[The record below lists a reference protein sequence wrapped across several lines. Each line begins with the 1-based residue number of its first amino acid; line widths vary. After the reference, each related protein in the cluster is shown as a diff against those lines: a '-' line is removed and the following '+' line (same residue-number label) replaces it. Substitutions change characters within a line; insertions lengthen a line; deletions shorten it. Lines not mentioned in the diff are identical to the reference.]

1 MTDLFPVFPCDGKG
15 VYPSEAVLSASGA
28 RLSWENLRC
37 WAYQAAACTEASS
50 LLDFPAPDVDAPVAP
65 DQVFVSQR
73 ARRLVGFVLARP
85 RTGCGAVEWVIRN
98 LPDIRGALPSLDA
111 LLSEA
116 GEMTRF
122 IEDGGGAPAPPAPQ
136 GAPSDA

>member
-50 LLDFPAPDVDAPVAP
+50 LLDFPAPDVDAPV
-65 DQVFVSQR
+65 
-73 ARRLVGFVLARP
+73 
-85 RTGCGAVEWVIRN
+85 
-98 LPDIRGALPSLDA
+98 PSLDA